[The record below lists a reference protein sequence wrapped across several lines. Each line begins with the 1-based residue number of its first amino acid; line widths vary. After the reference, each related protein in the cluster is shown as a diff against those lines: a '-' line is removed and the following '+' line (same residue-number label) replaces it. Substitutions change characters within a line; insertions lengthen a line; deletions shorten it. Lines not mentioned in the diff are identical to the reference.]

1 MRGQWKV
8 LCLAMEMAVLAA
20 GAVCAAEPVRVMTFN
35 VRYGTA
41 PDGDNRWELRKDL
54 LLRVIHDFDP
64 DLLGVQEAMRDQV
77 DVLSAALPGHAC
89 VGVGRDATGG
99 NEYSAIFYR
108 RTRFDLAAADT
119 FWLSDE
125 PLKPGSH
132 TWGNDLPRVC
142 TWARLLDRTDARR
155 FTYFNTHWDHQSQ
168 PARLASGKLMATRVA
183 ERVAAGEPVIVTG
196 DFNAGED
203 NPAIAAL
210 TRDGELLT
218 DTFRRLH
225 PDDRAAGTFHGFS
238 GVVGQAKIDA
248 VFVSADWRVDASEI
262 VHAHDGPRYPSD
274 HCPVTAT
281 IALQAGAASQ

>member
-1 MRGQWKV
+1 MHSWLKG
-8 LCLAMEMAVLAA
+8 LCLAAAVGFAA
-20 GAVCAAEPVRVMTFN
+20 GAVAAAEPVRVMTFN

-54 LLRVIHDFDP
+54 LLRVIHEVDP
-64 DLLGVQEAMRDQV
+64 DLLGVQEALRDQL
-77 DVLSAALPGHAC
+77 DVLSTALPNHVC

-108 RTRFDLAAADT
+108 RSRFDLAAADT

-132 TWGNDLPRVC
+132 TWGNNLPRVC
-142 TWARLLDRTDARR
+142 TWVRLLDRTDGRR
-155 FTYFNTHWDHQSQ
+155 FSYFNTHWDHQSQ

-183 ERVAAGEPVIVTG
+183 ERTAADEPVIVTG
-196 DFNAGED
+196 DFNAGAD
-203 NPAIAAL
+203 NPAIEAL

-218 DTFRRLH
+218 DTYRSLH
-225 PDDRAAGTFHGFS
+225 PDERDSGTFHGFS
-238 GVVGQAKIDA
+238 GVVGPAKIDN
-248 VFVSADWRVDASEI
+248 VFVSSLWQVDAAEI
-262 VHAHDGPRYPSD
+262 LHTHDGSRYPSD

-281 IALQAGAASQ
+281 VRLQSVDKAK